1 MTLPPFQ
8 AFLDDHRQDVYRFLV
23 AAVGPDEA
31 DDCFQETFLAAL
43 RAYPRAEAA
52 NLRAWLFTIARR
64 KAIDHHRADSRRPT
78 PAGEPASVADG
89 LITSGRGELDGEV
102 WAHVAGLPD
111 KQRAAIALRFVA
123 DLRYREIGSALD
135 CTEAAARRSVHD
147 GLRNLRG
154 AVTEHA
160 TEGVSP

>member
-1 MTLPPFQ
+1 M
-8 AFLDDHRQDVYRFLV
+8 
-23 AAVGPDEA
+23 VGPGEA

-64 KAIDHHRADSRRPT
+64 KAIDHHRAGSRRPT
-78 PAGEPASVADG
+78 PAGEPAAVADG
-89 LITSGRGELDGEV
+89 LIASGGRELDGEV

-154 AVTEHA
+154 AVTETA